1 MSASFTTSEALE
13 SVEVAKK
20 ESKDDLSLKESLQ
33 YARLV
38 KTSPNAYLAEVQ
50 SRCASVSML

>member
-13 SVEVAKK
+13 SVEVAEK
-20 ESKDDLSLKESLQ
+20 ELKDDLSLKESLQ

-38 KTSPNAYLAEVQ
+38 KTRP
-50 SRCASVSML
+50 

>member
-13 SVEVAKK
+13 SVEVAEK

-38 KTSPNAYLAEVQ
+38 KTRP
-50 SRCASVSML
+50 